1 MIEERIQTLILKR
14 NLKQKELENLKNQR
28 INKNAH
34 TGGEDAHESSEALL
48 NKEIKLIE
56 KSIKAYNEAIETST
70 SLLKFSNEERI
81 GYGSTFNFSLD
92 NGFSKTVTLV
102 DKLVSAD
109 DSSYITDK
117 SPLGAAV
124 MGKKEGDTFSY
135 LTPVGLE
142 LNGIINEVYKKQSKQ
157 K

>member
-14 NLKQKELENLKNQR
+14 NLKQKELENLINQR
-28 INKNAH
+28 TSKNAH

-48 NKEIKLIE
+48 NKEIRLLE
-56 KSIKAYNEAIETST
+56 KSIKTYDEVIETSIR
-70 SLLKFSNEERI
+70 LLELNTNERI
-81 GYGSTFNFSLD
+81 GYGTTFNFSLE

-102 DKLVSAD
+102 DKIVSAD
-109 DSSYITDK
+109 DNSYITDR

-124 MGKKEGDTFSY
+124 MGKTEGDTFSY

>member
-1 MIEERIQTLILKR
+1 MIEERIQMLILKR
-14 NLKQKELENLKNQR
+14 DLKQKELDNLKSQR
-28 INKNAH
+28 TNRNPYTDKN
-34 TGGEDAHESSEALL
+34 DAHDNGDAVV
-48 NKEIKLIE
+48 NKEIKLLE
-56 KSIKAYNEAIETST
+56 KSIRAYDEAIETST

>member
-48 NKEIKLIE
+48 NKEIKLLE
-56 KSIKAYNEAIETST
+56 KSIKAYNEAIETSK

-92 NGFSKTVTLV
+92 NGFSKTVALV